1 MTTLKIRKV
10 ENVSF
15 AGEDVLDVTFDIIEQ
30 KNGKENVVS
39 TQRHSFP
46 LNTDRE
52 DLTKELR
59 KTLDVYTSEQTRK
72 VEQAR
77 IDAANE
83 NANELKQEL
92 EGLEITSN

>member
-59 KTLDVYTSEQTRK
+59 KTLDVYTSEQARK
-72 VEQAR
+72 GEQAK

-83 NANELKQEL
+83 NASELKQEL